1 MTDAPSTPSARIA
14 VVDDDEDSR
23 ELFVAVL
30 RINGFEAE
38 PFATAEDALAA
49 VRERRPDA
57 VLLDITLAGSIDGYE
72 LARRLGAAGDPG
84 VPVLVAVTG
93 HSASKV
99 RNEGVRFD
107 AVFTKPVDPDVLV
120 AELRR
125 LIGSR

>member
-1 MTDAPSTPSARIA
+1 MIDAPSTPSARIV

-38 PFATAEDALAA
+38 PFATGEDALAA
-49 VRERRPDA
+49 VLEHPPDA
-57 VLLDITLAGSIDGYE
+57 ALLDITLAGSIDGYE
-72 LARRLGAAGDPG
+72 LARRLRAAGAHDR
-84 VPVLVAVTG
+84 VVLVAVTG

-99 RNEGVRFD
+99 RDEGVRFD
-107 AVFTKPVDPDVLV
+107 AVFTKPVDPDILV

-125 LIGSR
+125 LIGAR